1 MIRSI
6 LRLGASK
13 GWQIQQ
19 MDVKNAFLQGE
30 LGERIEE
37 VKNMLQEKFKM
48 KNLGELHSFQGTE
61 IIRSLEGVWLSQYQY
76 VMKLLKNFG
85 MVDCKGISTPL
96 EQNTKIQA
104 YLGSNLEDSTM
115 YMIVGGLIYLM
126 MITCP
131 NLSYVV
137 GLVS

>member
-1 MIRSI
+1 MYADDLIIR
-6 LRLGASK
+6 GDTT
-13 GWQIQQ
+13 GH
-19 MDVKNAFLQGE
+19 
-30 LGERIEE
+30 IEE
-37 VKNMLQEKFKM
+37 LKM
-48 KNLGELHSFQGTE
+48 KDLEELHYFLGIE
-61 IIRSLEGVWLSQYQY
+61 IIHSVDGIWLSQYQY
-76 VMKLLKNFG
+76 VMKLLKDFG

>member
-1 MIRSI
+1 MNY
-6 LRLGASK
+6 L
-13 GWQIQQ
+13 
-19 MDVKNAFLQGE
+19 E
-30 LGERIEE
+30 
-37 VKNMLQEKFKM
+37 
-48 KNLGELHSFQGTE
+48 ELHYFLGIE
-61 IIRSLEGVWLSQYQY
+61 IIQSVDGIWLSQYQY
-76 VMKLLKNFG
+76 VMKLLKDFG

>member
-96 EQNTKIQA
+96 EQSA
-104 YLGSNLEDSTM
+104 RSNWTVDQGWRTQPCIGRSW
-115 YMIVGGLIYLM
+115 G
-126 MITCP
+126 
-131 NLSYVV
+131 
-137 GLVS
+137 